1 MLYQILLLA
10 LQDPELIKKKMEQAP
25 DKGYEIGVIIGTY
38 LPFVL
43 FIVFAY
49 TVYYFVKNKKD

>member
-49 TVYYFVKNKKD
+49 AVYYFVKNKKD